1 MDAKTNDPYATGQV
15 KGRRDWPHV
24 ELEARFVAVLKDHRE
39 GRGLQFIRPAT
50 RAIRREEIHEFILTD
65 EPDAGPGSVVNRVS
79 YVAFAEFTKG
89 GMLVEGD
96 RVVVNGESIGEIA
109 GFDETHMPNH
119 QNIVVRGP
127 KRLTGRELGAKLG
140 DTISFIPV
148 YTKG

>member
-1 MDAKTNDPYATGQV
+1 MDAKTNDPYAIGQV
-15 KGRRDWPHV
+15 HRRRDWPHV

-39 GRGLQFIRPAT
+39 DRGLQLIRPAT
-50 RAIRREEIHEFILTD
+50 RAIRREEIHEVILTD
-65 EPDAGPGSVVNRVS
+65 EPDAGPGGEVNRVS
-79 YVAFAEFTKG
+79 YVAFAEFAKG
-89 GMLVEGD
+89 GLLVEGD

-127 KRLTGRELGAKLG
+127 KRLTGRELGARLG

-148 YTKG
+148 YTRG

>member
-1 MDAKTNDPYATGQV
+1 M
-15 KGRRDWPHV
+15 
-24 ELEARFVAVLKDHRE
+24 
-39 GRGLQFIRPAT
+39 
-50 RAIRREEIHEFILTD
+50 
-65 EPDAGPGSVVNRVS
+65 S
-79 YVAFAEFTKG
+79 YVAFAEFRNG

-96 RVVVNGESIGEIA
+96 QVCVSGKVIGEIA

-119 QNIVVRGP
+119 QNVVIRGP

>member
-39 GRGLQFIRPAT
+39 GRGLQLIRPAT